1 MLFTKKRACIG
12 KSSAHG
18 LGYYQ
23 RLMAVLKREGT
34 AFSKHACVGCLL
46 IGVLGKEMFENE
58 MDDNQSPFFSLSVL
72 FVKKQF
78 LPRFLINSLY
88 YSWPGC
94 IR

>member
-1 MLFTKKRACIG
+1 MLFTKKRACVG

-23 RLMAVLKREGT
+23 RLMVVLKTEGT

-46 IGVLGKEMFENE
+46 IGVVGKELFENV
-58 MDDNQSPFFSLSVL
+58 MDDNYSPFSSVSVL
-72 FVKKQF
+72 FVRKKF
-78 LPRFLINSLY
+78 LPKCFINSLY

-94 IR
+94 IH

>member
-23 RLMAVLKREGT
+23 RLMAVHKREGT

-72 FVKKQF
+72 FVKK
-78 LPRFLINSLY
+78 
-88 YSWPGC
+88 
-94 IR
+94 